1 MKTTVA
7 KKFRFE
13 SAHRLP
19 WHDGQCKNLHGD
31 SYRMTGALE
40 GEPDERGFLVDF
52 QVIKRVVKPLVEA
65 LDHSVLIAQNDELL
79 LTLIQSTDW
88 RYVMLPYDS
97 TSENLCRY
105 VAETLRDQA
114 ADTLRAHRV
123 SAIHITLSETD
134 SSYAQLTL
142 SL

>member
-19 WHDGQCKNLHGD
+19 WHDGLCKNLHGH
-31 SYRMTGALE
+31 SYRMTVALE